1 MAELLKIEKNIP
13 IPVKQGVSYSQVR
26 ALLLAMDVG
35 DSFLIKRGS
44 ISSVYGYGKPLG
56 FKFKILQV
64 AGSEKLA
71 RVWRIA

>member
-13 IPVKQGVSYSQVR
+13 IPVKQVASYSAVR
-26 ALLLAMDVG
+26 DLLPTMDVG

-44 ISSVYGYGKPLG
+44 ISSVYGHGKPLG
-56 FKFKILQV
+56 FKFNIRQV
-64 AGSEKLA
+64 AGSEKLV